1 MKNRIYIGAII
12 FCVFLLSVFN
22 PVEAQNN
29 RTGTA
34 SATQLLIPVGGRDL
48 AMGGS
53 SIAISNG
60 VEAVYWNPAGFGV
73 MSSSAEGLF
82 SRMSYIADIGVNYG
96 VVGVDFGGFGN
107 MALSIKSLDFGDISL
122 TTNDDPDGASGR
134 TYSPTF
140 VTVGLTYA
148 RSLTDAISAGG
159 TVKIV
164 SEQIARVS
172 ASAVA
177 FDFGVQYR
185 NLANVPGLHLG
196 VTVKN
201 IGPQMQYDGPGL
213 YRNATTSDGDR
224 PEQKFKSEAASFELP
239 SLIEIGLGY
248 ERRFTDNVMLGM
260 TGTFSN
266 NNLYSDEYKIGGEV
280 GYILGP
286 SIRLYGRAGY
296 GITPQLENGDDQ
308 IFGFTLGAGLF
319 YATAG
324 MDITIDYAY
333 REVDLFDGN
342 QVLSVKL
349 GF

>member
-1 MKNRIYIGAII
+1 MNKRIFITTIVI
-12 FCVFLLSVFN
+12 CVFLFAMYH
-22 PVEAQNN
+22 PAGAQNK
-29 RTGTA
+29 RIGTA

-53 SIAISNG
+53 SIATTGG
-60 VEAVYWNPAGFGV
+60 VEAVYWNPAGFGI
-73 MSSSAEGLF
+73 MKTNAEGMF
-82 SRMSYIADIGVNYG
+82 SRMSYIADIGVSYG
-96 VVGVDFGGFGN
+96 VAGVQFGSFGS
-107 MALSIKSLDFGDISL
+107 MALSIKALDFGDIPM
-122 TTNDDPDGASGR
+122 TTNDDPDGLSGR

-164 SEQIARVS
+164 SEEIARVS

-185 NLANVPGLHLG
+185 NLANVPGLDLG
-196 VTVKN
+196 VTIKN
-201 IGPQMQYDGPGL
+201 IGQQMQYDGPGL
-213 YRNATTSDGDR
+213 YRDAVPTESNR

-239 SLIEIGLGY
+239 SIVEIGLGFR
-248 ERRFTDNVMLGM
+248 RRFTDNVLLGL

-266 NNLYSDEYKIGGEV
+266 NNLYSDEYKVGGEI
-280 GYILGP
+280 GYILSP
-286 SIRLYGRAGY
+286 SIELYGRAGY
-296 GITPQLENGDDQ
+296 GFTSQLENSDDE
-308 IFGFTLGAGLF
+308 IFGVTFGVGLY

-324 MDITIDYAY
+324 MDITVDYAY
-333 REVDLFDGN
+333 R
-342 QVLSVKL
+342 QVEFFNNNNVISVKL